1 MLRNSLYISFE
12 NNLCLWKKKNQMLG
26 AQHKQDNLLSKKYV
40 NLE

>member
-12 NNLCLWKKKNQMLG
+12 NNLCLWKKNQMLG